1 MNIIFGTDYIDQH
14 IVDLKKRYLLLPLDK
29 IKFTA
34 GDEYKQAWAVINMEE
49 VTIDDTSKLDNIS
62 LLHEQLMHQYCN
74 KDWDFCLT
82 AIDQLKGN
90 FKGSIDSFYDILTD
104 RIHKYK
110 QQDPGND
117 WKGIYEKYSD
127 DTISQH

>member
-1 MNIIFGTDYIDQH
+1 
-14 IVDLKKRYLLLPLDK
+14 
-29 IKFTA
+29 
-34 GDEYKQAWAVINMEE
+34 
-49 VTIDDTSKLDNIS
+49 
-62 LLHEQLMHQYCN
+62 MHQYCN

-110 QQDPGND
+110 QQDPGDN